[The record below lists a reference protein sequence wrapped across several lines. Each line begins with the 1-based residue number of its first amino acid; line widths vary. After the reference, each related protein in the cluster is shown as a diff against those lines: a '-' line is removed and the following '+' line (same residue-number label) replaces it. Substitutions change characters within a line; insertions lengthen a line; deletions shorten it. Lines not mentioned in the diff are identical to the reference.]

1 MVAVPARGEMVM
13 LSARGMGYRLLVLAR
28 FGKRLKKLWVDWRG
42 TSGQVYFEHRVAEY
56 ERMWRHVAQT
66 LNAEFVRLA
75 DDVWELRRGE
85 RRTRICNFQL
95 EYDNPV
101 VLRIAGNKPLIHRL
115 LASHGLPV
123 PDHAVFRLR
132 DLKTAYEFLAQ
143 HPAGC
148 VIKPADGFGGKGVT
162 THILTRRELRNA
174 ALLASLYSPQLL
186 VEPQIPGE
194 CFRLLVLNG
203 RVVDAVCRRGLR
215 LTGDGV
221 ASIAGLIERH
231 NAERRREGAPAIDHD
246 RDLEFTLRDQGLT
259 LGSVPANDATVLLK
273 SVNDPTRKQV
283 EVRTVYSENV
293 LSQVSPHII
302 EQAEAAARIV
312 GSNLLGV
319 DIIARR
325 IDLPLKQTGGVIN
338 EVNTTPAL
346 HHHYDARREAYP
358 PVALLAVS
366 ELLDG
371 KGAADRPAT

>member
-1 MVAVPARGEMVM
+1 
-13 LSARGMGYRLLVLAR
+13 
-28 FGKRLKKLWVDWRG
+28 
-42 TSGQVYFEHRVAEY
+42 
-56 ERMWRHVAQT
+56 
-66 LNAEFVRLA
+66 LNAEFVPLA

-101 VLRIAGNKPLIHRL
+101 VLRIAGNKPLVHRMF
-115 LASHGLPV
+115 ASHGLPV

-132 DLKTAYEFLAQ
+132 ELDTAYKFLERY
-143 HPAGC
+143 PAGC
-148 VIKPADGFGGKGVT
+148 VVKPADGFGGKGVT
-162 THILTRRELRNA
+162 THILSRSELRNA
-174 ALLASLYSPQLL
+174 ALLASLYSQQLL
-186 VEPQIPGE
+186 VEPQVPGE

-215 LTGDGV
+215 VTGDGV
-221 ASIAGLIERH
+221 SSIAGLIELH
-231 NAERRREGAPAIDHD
+231 NAGPRREGAPLIDRD

-259 LGSVPANDATVLLK
+259 LGSVPANGATLLLK
-273 SVNDPTRKQV
+273 SVNDATRKQV
-283 EVRTVYSENV
+283 EVRTVYTENV
-293 LSQVSPHII
+293 MGQVSPHVI

-325 IDLPLKQTGGVIN
+325 IDLPLSQTGGVIN

-346 HHHYDARREAYP
+346 HHHYDARRDAYP

-366 ELLDG
+366 DLLDG
-371 KGAADRPAT
+371 DSAAGRHATQHEP